1 MSEFI
6 EVLKLFAGSQWP
18 PVIVGILALYWW
30 IDGKFKALE
39 SRMDAD
45 RKVSDERFKS
55 LAAQMDHGFK
65 ATDERFKA
73 LVAQMDH
80 GFKGTDKQFAAVG
93 DQFKAVNA
101 RLDNHDARL
110 GRIETALDTVKDQ
123 GADNAAQIVI
133 LQERLPRPEPMVASK
148 PSAKPSAE
156 ARKPSAKPS
165 AVAGKARALG
175 G

>member
-18 PVIVGILALYWW
+18 PVIVGGLGLYWL
-30 IDGKFKALE
+30 IDMRFKTLEAQMDARFDALE
-39 SRMDAD
+39 ARMDAE
-45 RKVSDERFKS
+45 RKVNDERFKS
-55 LAAQMDHGFK
+55 L
-65 ATDERFKA
+65 
-73 LVAQMDH
+73 VAQMDQ
-80 GFKGTDKQFAAVG
+80 GFKMVNGQFAAVG

-101 RLDNHDARL
+101 RLDHHDARL

-148 PSAKPSAE
+148 PNARLPAS

-165 AVAGKARALG
+165 AVASKARALG